1 MKTKETIFMAFETV
15 ETSILFDLPTH
26 CLFPVKKGI
35 LFLEKANQE
44 LLASGKNEEI
54 TCFLYESA
62 EQSLPTCEGQ
72 IQLPMTN
79 EPMSEYLR
87 RTFQSVAQ
95 ESEEANAF
103 FLAFERSLLKK
114 RNEMPPPKK
123 KQKPSFSEGGRPP
136 EREPPFSHKIR
147 GGRLFFFL
155 LMAIVLLG
163 IGVWVGKNA
172 DVFLPATDETQERVV
187 LEHQLQSQ
195 GKRDTFSRY
204 FLTNYY
210 TGTTEKE
217 QVQEK
222 VRRFVSEELLDQ
234 ISGQEAQLKSAFPWE
249 TKGQKESW
257 LVSYIVVLQT
267 GKETVTTKK
276 VTFQLKEKQ
285 EKLFVTTIP
294 KEEPFEINQ

>member
-1 MKTKETIFMAFETV
+1 MAFETA

-44 LLASGKNEEI
+44 LLASGKKEEI

-72 IQLPMTN
+72 IQLPITN
-79 EPMSEYLR
+79 ESMSEYLWR
-87 RTFQSVAQ
+87 SFQSVAR
-95 ESEEANAF
+95 ESEEGNAF
-103 FLAFERSLLKK
+103 FMAFERSLPRK
-114 RNEMPPPKK
+114 RNETSPPKK
-123 KQKPSFSEGGRPP
+123 KQKTSFSEGGLPP

-147 GGRLFFFL
+147 GGWLFFFL
-155 LMAIVLLG
+155 LTGMALLG
-163 IGVWVGKNA
+163 IGVWIGKNT
-172 DVFLPATDETQERVV
+172 DVFLPATDENQELVV

-195 GKRDTFSRY
+195 GKCDTFSRY

-210 TGTTEKE
+210 AGTMEKE

-222 VRRFVSEELLDQ
+222 VRRFVSEELFDQ

-249 TKGQKESW
+249 TKVQKESW

-267 GKETVTTKK
+267 EKETVTTKK

-285 EKLFVTTIP
+285 EKFFVTTIP